1 MGFSFCGSL
10 FLCLTLHCISAD
22 DRTSRH
28 IKTECIATMIYQPIC
43 MDAYGFTDENRTAVR
58 IYTEQGG
65 MLVAKLCPLQLTRGK
80 PLYCTRCGHFFSL
93 TRFGLREVKP
103 CFKPPKNTKVCHTRY
118 PFMRWYGNC
127 TCHMLM
133 AATWLGI
140 RPPCGVTLAASDA
153 TALTKA
159 EIDHLNGDMLDWR
172 ADNLQYV
179 TPAENSRRAR
189 ILRSLRA
196 SGHNPCEM
204 TRPQLLALFTA
215 NNVAGDVYEGD

>member
-1 MGFSFCGSL
+1 MGFPFCGSL

-65 MLVAKLCPLQLTRGK
+65 MLVAKRCPLHLTRGK

-103 CFKPPKNTKVCHTRY
+103 CFKPPKNTKLCHTRY
-118 PFMRWYGNC
+118 PFLRQFADR
-127 TCHMLM
+127 TCHLLI
-133 AATWLGI
+133 AATWVERLDTQSAM
-140 RPPCGVTLAASDA
+140 RMEV
-153 TALTKA
+153 
-159 EIDHLNGDMLDWR
+159 DHLNGDMLDWS
-172 ADNLQYV
+172 ADNLQWV
-179 TPAENSRRAR
+179 TPAENRRRAR
-189 ILRSLRA
+189 ILRDLRT
-196 SGHNPCEM
+196 SGTDPC
-204 TRPQLLALFTA
+204 TLSRPQLLSIFDGETCSFF
-215 NNVAGDVYEGD
+215 NKPTC